1 MNRLLIIDG
10 HNLHFQIFFGIQ
22 SRLKKKPGK
31 VSPFGVGFTGA
42 MKRIIRFAKPT
53 HVVVIFDGEHENPR
67 RALFPAY
74 KANRPDY
81 SQLPD
86 DENPYLQ
93 LPAVRDALDR
103 MKIKYVETTTVEADD
118 MIAVCCER
126 FRAAADI
133 IVCSHDHDF
142 YQLLGSRVRL
152 MNYSGKQGSYYDE
165 KNFRDEFHI
174 SPRRFADYKALTGDK
189 SDNIPGVRGVGS
201 VSAVRLLNRFGGVEG
216 IIEHTAEVKQKKL
229 RRCLVEGTD
238 RMRLNYQLVKLGG
251 EQYESFELP
260 WKLADLAFTMPD
272 EPVKDNRRR
281 QKPKQGEKQS
291 AAQSGQK
298 PKQERSKRKS
308 PQPKSTQTKPPQS
321 LPEQT
326 APIPE
331 PKPVG
336 VKAEQTEGAN
346 VKPVGSAKP
355 RNKRRGRRP
364 DRPKPRVQ
372 QTVQEPGQVNE
383 PKPARVESNPARA
396 EQKPKPERRSGPESK
411 PEPPKDVRS
420 EPKSD
425 DRPGHKNEQRPAKQ
439 PSGQAKKPRGSRQ
452 NNQKRRDR
460 DGYPRQ
466 ETAGDRIL
474 TRKQAWD
481 D

>member
-42 MKRIIRFAKPT
+42 MKRIIRFANPT

-103 MKIKYVETTTVEADD
+103 MKIKYVETTTLEADD
-118 MIAVCCER
+118 MIAVCCEK
-126 FRAAADI
+126 FRSAADI
-133 IVCSHDHDF
+133 IICSHDHDF
-142 YQLLGSRVRL
+142 YQLLGSHVKL

-174 SPRRFADYKALTGDK
+174 SPRRFADYKALHGDK

-201 VSAVRLLNRFGGVEG
+201 ISAVRLLNRFGGIEG
-216 IIEHTAEVKQKKL
+216 IIAHTPEVRQKKL
-229 RRCLVEGTD
+229 RRCLVEGVD

-251 EQYESFELP
+251 EQYDNAELP
-260 WKLADLAFTMPD
+260 WTLDELAYTLPD
-272 EPVKDNRRR
+272 EPKKDNKRR
-281 QKPKQGEKQS
+281 QRGKPPVN
-291 AAQSGQK
+291 QSGQK
-298 PKQERSKRKS
+298 PKQERSKRES
-308 PQPKSTQTKPPQS
+308 PQPKSPQTKPTQS

-331 PKPVG
+331 PKPIE
-336 VKAEQTEGAN
+336 VKAEQTEAAN
-346 VKPVGSAKP
+346 VKPVESAKP
-355 RNKRRGRRP
+355 RNKRRRR
-364 DRPKPRVQ
+364 RSNKPKTQIQQAVQ
-372 QTVQEPGQVNE
+372 ETVQANVPE
-383 PKPARVESNPARA
+383 KPVQAEGNPARA
-396 EQKPKPERRSGPESK
+396 GQKPKPESKPEQK
-411 PEPPKDVRS
+411 PEPPKDDS
-420 EPKSD
+420 
-425 DRPGHKNEQRPAKQ
+425 RPEHKNEQRPAKQ
-439 PSGQAKKPRGSRQ
+439 PSGQAKKPRKPRQ
-452 NNQKRRDR
+452 SNQKRRDR
-460 DGYPRQ
+460 DDYPRQ
-466 ETAGDRIL
+466 ESAGDRIL